1 MPKNQYRKL
10 TGSSANTS
18 KQGQL
23 RTSGRVI
30 TKTPAAKGETGIY
43 DHHPSPGLAAYPASV
58 GPGDISTKFA
68 ETGIG
73 DANTQVNQLRQ
84 SKGVSRKGKAS
95 PITSSNMM
103 KKKNPYRTV
112 GKTKQVN

>member
-1 MPKNQYRKL
+1 MPKELYRKKS
-10 TGSSANTS
+10 GSSGMTE

-23 RTSGRVI
+23 RTSGRKI
-30 TKTPAAKGETGIY
+30 TSTPGAMGSTGIY

-58 GPGDISTKFA
+58 GPNDIHTKFA
-68 ETGIG
+68 ETGVG

-95 PITSSNMM
+95 PISSSNMM
-103 KKKNPYRTV
+103 KKKNPYRTQ
-112 GKTKQVN
+112 GKTKQ